1 MLSELRVENL
11 AIIDKLGVV
20 FAPGLNVL
28 TGETGAGK
36 SIIIDAVELV
46 LGGRASA
53 DFVRAGSE
61 RATIEALF
69 DITDLAPVRRELAEL
84 GLDDDDSQLVLSREI
99 TRGGRSASRIN
110 GRPVTAAMLRRVTQH
125 LVDLHG
131 QHEHQSLLQPER
143 HLELLDSFAGAEA
156 LALRR
161 RVAELHRAVRRVEDE
176 LRQLT
181 GDAKDRARQLDL
193 LQFQLNEIDA
203 ARLIPG
209 EDVALHEERSR
220 LAGAEKLFAACE
232 RAYASLRGGDEGGQ
246 GAVDAIGTALAEL
259 EEMARIDAAVGP
271 TLEAL
276 RGILYQLDDLA
287 RDLGR
292 YRDAIEFNP
301 ERLEEVLQRLDQI
314 AGLKRKYGDSIEEI
328 LRYREEVAAGI
339 ERIIGSEEAA
349 ASLSAERDR
358 LGVALGEAAAALSEA
373 RRTAARALEEGVAA
387 ELADLGMPRTV
398 LKVAFGQEEADDG
411 FPCGGRRLRIGP
423 RGCDQVEFLLS
434 PNPGEPLLPLA
445 KIASGGELSR
455 IMLALK
461 TILAGADE
469 VPTVIF
475 DEIDAGIGGR
485 AAQAVAEKLA
495 RVAAARQVLC
505 VTHLPQIAAMADA
518 HYAISKHV
526 AGERTHTRIMQLGE
540 EERAEEVGRML
551 GGAEVTAKT
560 REHAREMLALADRWK
575 RNSAATAR

>member
-11 AIIDKLGVV
+11 AIIDKLGVA

-28 TGETGAGK
+28 TGETGTGK
-36 SIIIDAVELV
+36 SLVIDAVELV

-53 DFVRAGSE
+53 EFVRAGSE
-61 RATIEALF
+61 RAVVEALF
-69 DITDLAPVRRELAEL
+69 DISHNQSVLQELAEL
-84 GLDDDDSQLVLSREI
+84 GLYDDDSQLVLSREI

-143 HLELLDSFAGAEA
+143 QLDLLDSFAGEQAQS
-156 LALRR
+156 LRR
-161 RVAELHRAVRRVEDE
+161 RVAELHRAVRQIEEE
-176 LRQLT
+176 LRLLA

-193 LQFQLNEIDA
+193 LQFQLAEIEA
-203 ARLIPG
+203 ARLAPG
-209 EDVALHEERSR
+209 EDAALHSERSR

-232 RAYASLRGGDEGGQ
+232 RAYASLRGGEEGGQ
-246 GAVDAIGTALAEL
+246 GAADAIGTALAEL
-259 EEMARIDAAVGP
+259 EEMARIDAALAP
-271 TLEAL
+271 ALETL
-276 RGILYQLDDLA
+276 RSILYQLDDLA
-287 RDLGR
+287 RDLRR

-314 AGLKRKYGDSIEEI
+314 AKLKRKYGDSIEEI
-328 LRYREEVAAGI
+328 LRYRDEVAAGI
-339 ERIIGSEEAA
+339 ERITGSEEAVA
-349 ASLSAERDR
+349 RLNAERER
-358 LGVALGEAAAALSEA
+358 VGAALGEAAAALSA
-373 RRTAARALEEGVAA
+373 VRRAAARTLEEGVAA

-398 LKVAFGQEEADDG
+398 LKVAFGQEEAEDG
-411 FPCGGRRLRIGP
+411 FPCGDRRLRIGP

-434 PNPGEPLLPLA
+434 PNPGEPPLSLA
-445 KIASGGELSR
+445 RIASGGELSR

-461 TILAGADE
+461 TILAGADQ

-518 HYAISKHV
+518 HYAISKEV
-526 AGERTHTRIMQLGE
+526 VGERTRTRIEQLGE
-540 EERAEEVGRML
+540 TSRTEEIGRML

-560 REHAREMLALADRWK
+560 REHAQEMLTLAARWK
-575 RNSAATAR
+575 RTNALAAP